1 MNIILLG
8 PPGAGKGTQ
17 AGHICEK
24 FDIPQ
29 IATGDMLRAAVK
41 IESPLGIE
49 AKKVMDSGA
58 LVSDEII
65 IGLVKER
72 INSPDCINGFIFDGF
87 PRTIVQAEALKKEGV
102 RIDYVIEIQVP
113 DEDIV
118 ARISGRRI
126 HLASGRTYHITFNPP
141 AVSGKDNQT
150 GEDLIHRADDY
161 EDIVRERL
169 GIYHE
174 QTQPLVDYYSE
185 ENEEYISS
193 AKFIAISGVGTLNE
207 VSDRILTTLKS

>member
-17 AGHICEK
+17 AGYICK
-24 FDIPQ
+24 NFDIPQ
-29 IATGDMLRAAVK
+29 ISTGDMLRTAVEK
-41 IESPLGIE
+41 ESPFGIE
-49 AKKVMDSGA
+49 AKNVMDSGG

-72 INSPDCINGFIFDGF
+72 INAPDCINGFIFDGF
-87 PRTIVQAEALKKEGV
+87 PRTIVQADALKKEGV
-102 RIDYVIEIQVP
+102 KIDYVIEIQVP

-126 HLASGRTYHITFNPP
+126 HLASGRTYHINFNPP
-141 AVSGKDNQT
+141 ATSGKDDQT

-185 ENEEYISS
+185 ENEEYVPST
-193 AKFIAISGVGTLNE
+193 KFIAINGVGSLNE
-207 VSDRILTTLKS
+207 VCDKILNALKS

>member
-1 MNIILLG
+1 
-8 PPGAGKGTQ
+8 
-17 AGHICEK
+17 
-24 FDIPQ
+24 
-29 IATGDMLRAAVK
+29 MLRAAVK

-72 INSPDCINGFIFDGF
+72 INAPDCINGFIFDGF

-185 ENEEYISS
+185 ENEEYIAS
-193 AKFIAISGVGTLNE
+193 AKFVAVRGVGTLNE
-207 VSDRILTTLKS
+207 VSDRILTALKS

>member
-17 AGHICEK
+17 ARHICEK

-29 IATGDMLRAAVK
+29 IATGDMLRAAAK
-41 IESPLGIE
+41 KESPLGIK
-49 AKKVMDSGA
+49 AKKVMDSGG

-72 INSPDCINGFIFDGF
+72 INAPDCINGFIFDGF

-174 QTQPLVDYYSE
+174 QTQPLADYYSE

-193 AKFIAISGVGTLNE
+193 AKFIAVSGVGTLNE
-207 VSDRILTTLKS
+207 VSDRILTALKS

>member
-17 AGHICEK
+17 ANHICEN

-29 IATGDMLRAAVK
+29 ISTGNMLRAAVK
-41 IESPLGIE
+41 KESPLGIE
-49 AKKVMDSGA
+49 AKKVMDLGG

-72 INSPDCINGFIFDGF
+72 INAPDCKNGFIFDGF
-87 PRTIVQAEALKKEGV
+87 PRTIVQADALQKEGI

-126 HLASGRTYHITFNPP
+126 HLASGRIYHITFNPP
-141 AVSGKDNQT
+141 ATSGKDDQT

-185 ENEEYISS
+185 KNEEYISS
-193 AKFIAISGVGTLNE
+193 SKFIAISGVGSLNE
-207 VSDRILTTLKS
+207 VSDRVLTALKS

>member
-17 AGHICEK
+17 ARHICEK

-29 IATGDMLRAAVK
+29 IATGDMLRAAAK
-41 IESPLGIE
+41 KESPLGIE
-49 AKKVMDSGA
+49 AKKVMDSGG

-72 INSPDCINGFIFDGF
+72 INAPDCINGFIFDGF

-141 AVSGKDNQT
+141 AVSGKDDQT

-207 VSDRILTTLKS
+207 VSDRILTALKS

>member
-72 INSPDCINGFIFDGF
+72 INAPDCINGFIFDGF

-141 AVSGKDNQT
+141 AASGKDNQT

-207 VSDRILTTLKS
+207 VSDRILTALKS

>member
-17 AGHICEK
+17 ASHICEK
-24 FDIPQ
+24 FSIPQ
-29 IATGDMLRAAVK
+29 ISTGDMLRSAVK
-41 IESPLGIE
+41 KESPLGIE
-49 AKKVMDSGA
+49 AKKVMDSGE

-72 INSPDCINGFIFDGF
+72 INASDCVNGFILDGF
-87 PRTIVQAEALKKEGV
+87 PRTIVQADALKTEDV
-102 RIDYVIEIQVP
+102 RIDCVIEIQVP

-126 HLASGRTYHITFNPP
+126 HLASGRTYNISFNPP
-141 AVSGKDNQT
+141 VVPGKDDQT

-174 QTQPLVDYYSE
+174 QTQPLVNYYSDD
-185 ENEEYISS
+185 NEEYISS
-193 AKFIAISGVGTLNE
+193 AKFIAISGVGSLNE
-207 VSDRILTTLKS
+207 VSDRIVTALRS

>member
-17 AGHICEK
+17 ARHICEK

-41 IESPLGIE
+41 KESPLGIE
-49 AKKVMDSGA
+49 AKKVMDSGG

-72 INSPDCINGFIFDGF
+72 INAPDCINGFIFDGF

-193 AKFIAISGVGTLNE
+193 AKFIAVSGVGTLNE
-207 VSDRILTTLKS
+207 VSDRILTALKS

>member
-29 IATGDMLRAAVK
+29 ISTGDMLRAAVK
-41 IESPLGIE
+41 KESSLGIE
-49 AKKVMDSGA
+49 AKKVMDSGG

-72 INSPDCINGFIFDGF
+72 INAPDCINGFIFDGF

-141 AVSGKDNQT
+141 AVSGKDDQT

-193 AKFIAISGVGTLNE
+193 AKFIAVSGVGTLNE
-207 VSDRILTTLKS
+207 VSDRILTALKS

>member
-29 IATGDMLRAAVK
+29 ISTGDMLRAAVK

-49 AKKVMDSGA
+49 AKKVMDSGG

-72 INSPDCINGFIFDGF
+72 INAPDCINGFIFDGF

-118 ARISGRRI
+118 ARISGRRT

-174 QTQPLVDYYSE
+174 QTQPLADYYSE

-193 AKFIAISGVGTLNE
+193 AKFIAVSGVGTLNE
-207 VSDRILTTLKS
+207 VSDRILTALKS

>member
-29 IATGDMLRAAVK
+29 ISTGDMLRAAVK
-41 IESPLGIE
+41 KESSLGIE
-49 AKKVMDSGA
+49 AKKVMDSGG

-72 INSPDCINGFIFDGF
+72 INAPDCINGFIFDGF
-87 PRTIVQAEALKKEGV
+87 PRTIVQADVLKKEGV

-126 HLASGRTYHITFNPP
+126 HLASGRVYHITFNPP
-141 AVSGKDNQT
+141 AVSGKDDQT

-193 AKFIAISGVGTLNE
+193 AKFIAISGVGSLNE
-207 VSDRILTTLKS
+207 VSDRILTALKS

>member
-17 AGHICEK
+17 ASHICEK
-24 FDIPQ
+24 FSIPQ
-29 IATGDMLRAAVK
+29 ISTGDMLRSAVK
-41 IESPLGIE
+41 KESPLGIE
-49 AKKVMDSGA
+49 AKKVMDSGE

-72 INSPDCINGFIFDGF
+72 INASDCVNGFILDGF
-87 PRTIVQAEALKKEGV
+87 PRTIVQADALKTEDV
-102 RIDYVIEIQVP
+102 RIDCVIEIQVP

-126 HLASGRTYHITFNPP
+126 HLASGRTYHISFNPP
-141 AVSGKDNQT
+141 AVPGKDDQT

-174 QTQPLVDYYSE
+174 QTQPLVDYYSDD
-185 ENEEYISS
+185 NEEYISS
-193 AKFIAISGVGTLNE
+193 SKFIAISGVGSLND
-207 VSDRILTTLKS
+207 VSDRIVNALRS

>member
-17 AGHICEK
+17 ARHICEK

-29 IATGDMLRAAVK
+29 IATGDMLRAAAK
-41 IESPLGIE
+41 KESPLGIK
-49 AKKVMDSGA
+49 AKKVMDSGG

-72 INSPDCINGFIFDGF
+72 INAPDCINGFIFDGF

-126 HLASGRTYHITFNPP
+126 HLTSGRTYHITFNPP
-141 AVSGKDNQT
+141 AVSGKDDQT

>member
-17 AGHICEK
+17 ASYICK
-24 FDIPQ
+24 NFDIPQ
-29 IATGDMLRAAVK
+29 ISTGDMLRTAVEK
-41 IESPLGIE
+41 GSPLGIE
-49 AKKVMDSGA
+49 AKNVMDSGA

-72 INSPDCINGFIFDGF
+72 INAPDCINGFIFDGF
-87 PRTIVQAEALKKEGV
+87 PRTIVQADALKKEGV

-126 HLASGRTYHITFNPP
+126 HLASGRTYHINFNPP
-141 AVSGKDNQT
+141 ATSGKDDQT

-185 ENEEYISS
+185 ENEEYVPST
-193 AKFIAISGVGTLNE
+193 KFIAINGVGSLNE
-207 VSDRILTTLKS
+207 VCDKILNALKS

>member
-17 AGHICEK
+17 ASHICEK

-72 INSPDCINGFIFDGF
+72 INAPDCINGFIFDGF

-141 AVSGKDNQT
+141 AVSGKDDQT

>member
-17 AGHICEK
+17 SSHICEN

-41 IESPLGIE
+41 KESPLGIE
-49 AKKVMDSGA
+49 AKKVMDSGG

-87 PRTIVQAEALKKEGV
+87 PRTIVQADALKKEGV

-126 HLASGRTYHITFNPP
+126 HLASGRTYHINFNPP
-141 AVSGKDNQT
+141 ATSGKDDQT

>member
-17 AGHICEK
+17 ARHICEK

-29 IATGDMLRAAVK
+29 IATGDMLRAAAK
-41 IESPLGIE
+41 KESPLGIE
-49 AKKVMDSGA
+49 AKKVMDSGG

-72 INSPDCINGFIFDGF
+72 INAPDCINGFIFDGF

-207 VSDRILTTLKS
+207 VSDRILTALKS

>member
-17 AGHICEK
+17 ARHICEK

-29 IATGDMLRAAVK
+29 IATGDMLRAAAK
-41 IESPLGIE
+41 KESPLGIK
-49 AKKVMDSGA
+49 AKKVMDSGG

-72 INSPDCINGFIFDGF
+72 INAPDCINGFIFDGF

-126 HLASGRTYHITFNPP
+126 HLTSGRTYHITFNPP
-141 AVSGKDNQT
+141 AVSGKDDQT

-174 QTQPLVDYYSE
+174 QTQPLADYYSE
-185 ENEEYISS
+185 ENEECISS
-193 AKFIAISGVGTLNE
+193 AKFIAVSGVGTLNE
-207 VSDRILTTLKS
+207 VSDRILTALKS

>member
-1 MNIILLG
+1 
-8 PPGAGKGTQ
+8 
-17 AGHICEK
+17 
-24 FDIPQ
+24 
-29 IATGDMLRAAVK
+29 
-41 IESPLGIE
+41 
-49 AKKVMDSGA
+49 MDSGG

-72 INSPDCINGFIFDGF
+72 INAPDCINGFIFDGF

-118 ARISGRRI
+118 ARISGRRT
-126 HLASGRTYHITFNPP
+126 HLSSGRTYHISFNPP
-141 AVSGKDNQT
+141 AAPGKDDLT

-174 QTQPLVDYYSE
+174 QTQPLVNYYSDD
-185 ENEEYISS
+185 NEEHIPS
-193 AKFIAISGVGTLNE
+193 AKFIAISGVGSLNE
-207 VSDRILTTLKS
+207 VNDRIVVALKS

>member
-29 IATGDMLRAAVK
+29 IATGDMLRTAVK

-72 INSPDCINGFIFDGF
+72 INAPDCINGFIFDGF

-174 QTQPLVDYYSE
+174 QTQPLADYYSE

-193 AKFIAISGVGTLNE
+193 AKFIAVSGVGTLNE
-207 VSDRILTTLKS
+207 VSDRILTALKS

>member
-17 AGHICEK
+17 ARHICEK

-29 IATGDMLRAAVK
+29 IATGDMLRAAAK
-41 IESPLGIE
+41 KESPLGIE
-49 AKKVMDSGA
+49 AKKVMDSGG

-72 INSPDCINGFIFDGF
+72 INAPDCINGFIFDGF

-174 QTQPLVDYYSE
+174 QTQPLADYYSE

-193 AKFIAISGVGTLNE
+193 AKFIAVSGVGTLNE
-207 VSDRILTTLKS
+207 VSDRILTALKS

>member
-1 MNIILLG
+1 
-8 PPGAGKGTQ
+8 
-17 AGHICEK
+17 
-24 FDIPQ
+24 
-29 IATGDMLRAAVK
+29 MLRTAVK

-49 AKKVMDSGA
+49 AKKVMDSGG

-72 INSPDCINGFIFDGF
+72 INAPDCINGFIFDGF

-174 QTQPLVDYYSE
+174 QTQPLADYYSE

-193 AKFIAISGVGTLNE
+193 AKFIAVSGVGTLNE
-207 VSDRILTTLKS
+207 VSDRVLTALKS

>member
-17 AGHICEK
+17 ASHICEN

-29 IATGDMLRAAVK
+29 ISTGDMLRAAVK
-41 IESPLGIE
+41 KESPLGIE
-49 AKKVMDSGA
+49 AKKVMDSGG

-72 INSPDCINGFIFDGF
+72 INVPDCKNGFIFDGF
-87 PRTIVQAEALKKEGV
+87 PRTIVQADALQKEGI

-126 HLASGRTYHITFNPP
+126 HLASGRTYHIKFNPP
-141 AVSGKDNQT
+141 ATSGKDNQT

-185 ENEEYISS
+185 KNEQYISS
-193 AKFIAISGVGTLNE
+193 SKFIAISGVGSLNE
-207 VSDRILTTLKS
+207 VSDRVLTALKS

>member
-17 AGHICEK
+17 ARHICEK

-41 IESPLGIE
+41 KESPLGIE
-49 AKKVMDSGA
+49 AKKVMDSGG

-72 INSPDCINGFIFDGF
+72 INAPDCINGFIFDGF

>member
-17 AGHICEK
+17 ANHICEN

-29 IATGDMLRAAVK
+29 ISTGNMLRAAVK
-41 IESPLGIE
+41 KESPLGIE
-49 AKKVMDSGA
+49 AKKVMDSGG

-72 INSPDCINGFIFDGF
+72 INAPDCINGFIFDGF

-141 AVSGKDNQT
+141 AVSGKDDQT

>member
-17 AGHICEK
+17 ASHICEN

-29 IATGDMLRAAVK
+29 ISTGDMLRAAVK
-41 IESPLGIE
+41 KESPLGIE
-49 AKKVMDSGA
+49 AKKVMDSGG

-72 INSPDCINGFIFDGF
+72 INVPDCKNGFIFDGF
-87 PRTIVQAEALKKEGV
+87 PRTIVQADALQKEGI

-126 HLASGRTYHITFNPP
+126 HLASGRIYHITFNPP
-141 AVSGKDNQT
+141 ATSGKDDQT

-185 ENEEYISS
+185 KNEQYISS
-193 AKFIAISGVGTLNE
+193 SKFIAISGVGSLNE
-207 VSDRILTTLKS
+207 VSDRVLTALKS

>member
-17 AGHICEK
+17 ASHICEN

-29 IATGDMLRAAVK
+29 ISTGDMLRAAVK
-41 IESPLGIE
+41 KESPLGIE
-49 AKKVMDSGA
+49 AKKVMDSGG

-72 INSPDCINGFIFDGF
+72 INVPDCKNGFIFDGF
-87 PRTIVQAEALKKEGV
+87 PRTIVQADALQKEGI

-126 HLASGRTYHITFNPP
+126 HLASGRIYHITFNPP
-141 AVSGKDNQT
+141 ATSGKDDQT

-185 ENEEYISS
+185 KNEQYISS
-193 AKFIAISGVGTLNE
+193 SKFIAISGVGSLNE
-207 VSDRILTTLKS
+207 VSDRILTALKS

>member
-17 AGHICEK
+17 ASHICEN

-29 IATGDMLRAAVK
+29 ISTGDMLRAAVK
-41 IESPLGIE
+41 KESPLGIE
-49 AKKVMDSGA
+49 AKKVMDSGG

-72 INSPDCINGFIFDGF
+72 INVPDCKNGFIFDGF
-87 PRTIVQAEALKKEGV
+87 PRTIVQADALQKEGI

-126 HLASGRTYHITFNPP
+126 HLASGRIYHITFNPP
-141 AVSGKDNQT
+141 ATSGKDDQT

-185 ENEEYISS
+185 KNEEYISS
-193 AKFIAISGVGTLNE
+193 SKFIAISGVGSLNE
-207 VSDRILTTLKS
+207 VSNRVLTALKS

>member
-17 AGHICEK
+17 ASHICEN

-29 IATGDMLRAAVK
+29 IATGDMLRAAAK
-41 IESPLGIE
+41 KESPLGIK
-49 AKKVMDSGA
+49 AKKVMDSGG

-72 INSPDCINGFIFDGF
+72 INAPDCINGFIFDGF

-126 HLASGRTYHITFNPP
+126 HLTSGRTYHITFNPP
-141 AVSGKDNQT
+141 AVSGKDDQT

>member
-17 AGHICEK
+17 ARHICEK

-29 IATGDMLRAAVK
+29 IATGDMLRAAAK
-41 IESPLGIE
+41 KESPLGIK
-49 AKKVMDSGA
+49 AKKVMDSGG

-72 INSPDCINGFIFDGF
+72 INAPDCINGFIFDGF

-207 VSDRILTTLKS
+207 VTDRILTTLKS

>member
-17 AGHICEK
+17 AGYICK
-24 FDIPQ
+24 NFDIPQ
-29 IATGDMLRAAVK
+29 ISTGDMLRTAVEK
-41 IESPLGIE
+41 GSPLGIE
-49 AKKVMDSGA
+49 AKNVMDSGA

-72 INSPDCINGFIFDGF
+72 INAPDCINGFIFDGF
-87 PRTIVQAEALKKEGV
+87 PRTIIQANALKKEGV
-102 RIDYVIEIQVP
+102 KIDYVIEIQVP

-118 ARISGRRI
+118 ARISRRRI
-126 HLASGRTYHITFNPP
+126 HLASGRTYNIIFNPP
-141 AVSGKDNQT
+141 AVSGKDDQT

-185 ENEEYISS
+185 ENISS
-193 AKFIAISGVGTLNE
+193 AKFIAISGVGSLIE
-207 VSDRILTTLKS
+207 VSDRILSALKS